1 MLSVLMT
8 FTPSPLLH
16 KHTQQIKKLDTT
28 LKKFF
33 PLLLLSIAI
42 FLQSSIV
49 LAASSIH
56 TLTRVPGNA
65 DAPEFKLE
73 DQDGNFLKMSDFKG
87 KVVIVNFW
95 ATWCPPCRK
104 EMPSMQ
110 RAWEIFQKE
119 DIVMLAIN
127 VGEDSDA
134 IFAFTAEYPV
144 EFPLIMD
151 KGSSVVRQWKVRGL
165 PTTYIVNPDGEIV
178 YQAIG
183 GREWDSDEIMNQIRR
198 LKKD

>member
-1 MLSVLMT
+1 MN
-8 FTPSPLLH
+8 
-16 KHTQQIKKLDTT
+16 KL
-28 LKKFF
+28 FSM
-33 PLLLLSIAI
+33 LLLLSLSL
-42 FLQSSIV
+42 FLHSPGV
-49 LAASSIH
+49 FAASNIH
-56 TLTRVPGNA
+56 TLTKVPGNP
-65 DAPEFKLE
+65 DAPEFNLE
-73 DQDGNFLKMSDFKG
+73 DQDGNFLKISDYKG

-110 RAWEIFQKE
+110 RAWEILQKE

-127 VGEDSDA
+127 VGEDSDQ
-134 IFAFTAEYPV
+134 IFSFTAEYPV

-151 KGSSVVRQWKVRGL
+151 KDSSVVNQWKVRGL
-165 PTTYIVNPDGEIV
+165 PTTYIVNPAGKIV

-183 GREWDSDEIMNQIRR
+183 DREWDSDEIMNQIRR